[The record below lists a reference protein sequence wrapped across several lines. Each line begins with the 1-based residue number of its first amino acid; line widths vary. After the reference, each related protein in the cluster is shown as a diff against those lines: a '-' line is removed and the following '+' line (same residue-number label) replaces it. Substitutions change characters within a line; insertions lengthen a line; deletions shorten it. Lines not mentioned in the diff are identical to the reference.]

1 MYNILVLIPMDDVKK
16 KILEEKALNCK
27 IVYSDEGSVS
37 KEEVQDANIIIGK
50 PKPDMVRGSKN
61 LIWLQLN
68 TAGADEYI
76 KEGILE
82 DNVILTNSTGA
93 YGLAVSEHMLAMLLE
108 LLKKLHIY
116 RDNQNKRLWQSEGRV
131 KSIYNSK
138 VLVVGLGDIGC
149 NFAKMIKSLGGYT
162 IGVKRRQIEK
172 SSFIDELYLTDKLDE
187 LLPEADI
194 VALCLPSTKD
204 TQKLFSKERIRLMK
218 EGSVLLNVGR
228 GVSVDT
234 EALCDAL
241 ESNHL
246 LGAGLD
252 VIDPEPLPSDNRI
265 WGLQNAVI
273 TPHISGW
280 YNLAETYESIFEI
293 SVDNL
298 ERFLNNEKL
307 FNIID
312 FNTGYVK

>member
-1 MYNILVLIPMDDVKK
+1 
-16 KILEEKALNCK
+16 
-27 IVYSDEGSVS
+27 
-37 KEEVQDANIIIGK
+37 
-50 PKPDMVRGSKN
+50 
-61 LIWLQLN
+61 
-68 TAGADEYI
+68 
-76 KEGILE
+76 
-82 DNVILTNSTGA
+82 
-93 YGLAVSEHMLAMLLE
+93 
-108 LLKKLHIY
+108 
-116 RDNQNKRLWQSEGRV
+116 
-131 KSIYNSK
+131 
-138 VLVVGLGDIGC
+138 
-149 NFAKMIKSLGGYT
+149 
-162 IGVKRRQIEK
+162 
-172 SSFIDELYLTDKLDE
+172 
-187 LLPEADI
+187 
-194 VALCLPSTKD
+194 
-204 TQKLFSKERIRLMK
+204 MK

-252 VIDPEPLPSDNRI
+252 VIDPEPLPSDHRI

>member
-1 MYNILVLIPMDDVKK
+1 
-16 KILEEKALNCK
+16 
-27 IVYSDEGSVS
+27 
-37 KEEVQDANIIIGK
+37 
-50 PKPDMVRGSKN
+50 
-61 LIWLQLN
+61 
-68 TAGADEYI
+68 
-76 KEGILE
+76 
-82 DNVILTNSTGA
+82 
-93 YGLAVSEHMLAMLLE
+93 
-108 LLKKLHIY
+108 
-116 RDNQNKRLWQSEGRV
+116 
-131 KSIYNSK
+131 
-138 VLVVGLGDIGC
+138 
-149 NFAKMIKSLGGYT
+149 MIKSLGGYT

-252 VIDPEPLPSDNRI
+252 VIDPEPLPSDHRI